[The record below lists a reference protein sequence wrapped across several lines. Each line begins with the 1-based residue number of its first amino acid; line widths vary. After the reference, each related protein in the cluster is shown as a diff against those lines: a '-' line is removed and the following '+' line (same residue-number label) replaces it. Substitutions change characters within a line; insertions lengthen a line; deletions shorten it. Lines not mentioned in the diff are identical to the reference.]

1 MTAATRTRASTPSTC
16 SDCPMPRVPASAAG
30 RDEPVSQGTW
40 LVSLKRWTAANSRPY
55 HRISLMQAEPRY
67 SR

>member
-1 MTAATRTRASTPSTC
+1 MTAGPYARLDAAYLFGALDAESTSV
-16 SDCPMPRVPASAAG
+16 RGG
-30 RDEPVSQGTW
+30 RDEPLSQGTW

>member
-16 SDCPMPRVPASAAG
+16 SDGLMPKSTCVRGG
-30 RDEPVSQGTW
+30 RDGPVSQGTW
-40 LVSLKRWTAANSRPY
+40 LVSLNRWTAANSRPY
-55 HRISLMQAEPRY
+55 HWISLMQAEPRY